1 MVISP
6 PPASSQVPL
15 LGPEHSGKSSLV
27 SSIQFFEALGWRDSL
42 VLWKVS
48 VKRLVVSPHSEQ
60 NSEGI
65 IGRAM
70 QFQENPA
77 LSGSKGERT
86 QVGIELDVRSQG
98 DQEFQKC
105 IDLSSPKPNF
115 SG

>member
-48 VKRLVVSPHSEQ
+48 VKRLVVKLFHLILKKTEKES
-60 NSEGI
+60 
-65 IGRAM
+65 
-70 QFQENPA
+70 
-77 LSGSKGERT
+77 
-86 QVGIELDVRSQG
+86 
-98 DQEFQKC
+98 
-105 IDLSSPKPNF
+105 
-115 SG
+115 